1 MDNCITA
8 FFAFSSL
15 LSAKSTVKLTPDAF
29 IDPYQY
35 TGIKETQVTVQQYKE
50 YLSGERSINPGLKV
64 RELHFD
70 HGTSSDICI
79 KISIFNQMNK

>member
-1 MDNCITA
+1 MDNCKTV

-29 IDPYQY
+29 IEPYQY

-70 HGTSSDICI
+70 PGSDICI